1 MDRLKELQE
10 NKASTVSSE
19 ARLLAEIEIDE
30 FFYQLVSAKDALLQE
45 INQKLQ
51 LILSLKDVNT
61 EKINSRLKD
70 QSREDVMAKINR
82 VGSEGNWLWL
92 VNEFHNIS
100 KHRQLVAVNDKI
112 TKVALYRPDTE
123 KAMYKDI
130 LDYLPDWLKKLERLV
145 ADIRSKI
152 SKIYAAEN
160 SCPACIPE
168 ITDRKMKKSLIVNT
182 DNNHKHLPSIS
193 LH

>member
-112 TKVALYRPDTE
+112 TKVALYRPDTQR
-123 KAMYKDI
+123 KQCI
-130 LDYLPDWLKKLERLV
+130 
-145 ADIRSKI
+145 
-152 SKIYAAEN
+152 KIYLTI
-160 SCPACIPE
+160 CQIG
-168 ITDRKMKKSLIVNT
+168 
-182 DNNHKHLPSIS
+182 
-193 LH
+193 